1 MLGPIYEYGTDSI
14 NGPVQTITLEGDD
27 KIEEEPCHRMKV
39 VYKGGIGET
48 DVYISKKSYLIKMT
62 VNVLGKTFF
71 SNYRSVH
78 GIVFPHRIEIINAY
92 GKAVG
97 DVLSI
102 KQNPS
107 IDFDR
112 LKITP

>member
-1 MLGPIYEYGTDSI
+1 MIDKEKVNLNMKKQWAKFVAVLVLYLLFLWWLQSWLGLVVVPFIY
-14 NGPVQTITLEGDD
+14 
-27 KIEEEPCHRMKV
+27 
-39 VYKGGIGET
+39 

-107 IDFDR
+107 IEFDR